1 MITLSLAR
9 DDAALLYRRLEDAR
23 RLSKLTLDELTSNL
37 PDGRYSLRLEQTRED
52 VAHLDRVI
60 AALRAAQNAQDAQK
74 GD

>member
-1 MITLSLAR
+1 MITLTLSR

-23 RLSKLTLDELTSNL
+23 RLSKLTLDELVTNL

-52 VAHLDRVI
+52 VAHLDRVLQAI
-60 AALRAAQNAQDAQK
+60 RDARKDAQK